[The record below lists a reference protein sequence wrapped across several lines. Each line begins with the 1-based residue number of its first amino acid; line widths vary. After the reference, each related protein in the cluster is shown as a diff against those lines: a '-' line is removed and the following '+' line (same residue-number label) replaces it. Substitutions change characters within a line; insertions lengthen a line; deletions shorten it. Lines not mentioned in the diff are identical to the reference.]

1 MPIGGTAGKGF
12 LQYIISI
19 VFKRTQDGVHREF
32 RDAHDITANE
42 SHHWALECLETTDE
56 EGQGRDTVVFFPSR
70 DGMQAL

>member
-1 MPIGGTAGKGF
+1 MPISRTAGKGF
-12 LQYIISI
+12 LQYILSI

-42 SHHWALECLETTDE
+42 GHHWALECLETTDKE
-56 EGQGRDTVVFFPSR
+56 RQGRDTLVFFPSR